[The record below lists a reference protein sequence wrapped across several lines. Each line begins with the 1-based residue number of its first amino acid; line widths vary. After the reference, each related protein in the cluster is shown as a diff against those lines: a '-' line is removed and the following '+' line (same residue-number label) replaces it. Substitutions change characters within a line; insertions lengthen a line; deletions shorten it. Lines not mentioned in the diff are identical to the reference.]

1 MTSPHLSL
9 SLSRDLWNGMLRAA
23 LPYTVADGA
32 FTLRGAARAT
42 VRQLGVRE
50 RVAGLLEDTRTP
62 PVVARLGERARDLWR
77 SRREEVLGRVDTV
90 LRIEGTWRLEVDDLG
105 TEIQY
110 GPQRLTAEAFVKG
123 VAEGRIV
130 VLGANLVLPFHVEQR
145 LGATV
150 SLGRIRYARERH
162 AILANLQ
169 DVALHLGDHA
179 AAQLVAR
186 LVELIVARQVERM
199 DAVPLLQRE
208 QIEGLVGPLGGSLRV
223 LLEVADLFLAVDE
236 DRMTLQVRF
245 GFGKPTEA
253 LQLAHGERA

>member
-23 LPYTVADGA
+23 LPFTVADGS
-32 FTLRGAARAT
+32 FTLLGAAQAT

-50 RVAGLLEDTRTP
+50 RVAGLLEDSRTP
-62 PVVARLGERARDLWR
+62 PVVARLGSRARELWR
-77 SRREEVLGRVDTV
+77 ARRDEVLHRVDSV
-90 LRIEGTWRLEVDDLG
+90 VKIEGTWRVEIDDLG

-123 VAEGRIV
+123 VAEGRVI
-130 VLGANLVLPFHVEQR
+130 VLGENLVIPFRIEQR

-150 SLGRIRYARERH
+150 SLGRIRYARDRQ

-186 LVELIVARQVERM
+186 LVEVLVTQQVERM
-199 DAVPLLQRE
+199 EALPLLKRE
-208 QIEGLVGPLGGSLRV
+208 QIEGLVGPLGGSIRV

-245 GFGKPTEA
+245 GFAKPTEVP
-253 LQLAHGERA
+253 QLADEGDA